1 MSSKNKRRFRNM
13 MALLGGTIAL
23 SGCFATGA
31 QHRPIVDGGDL
42 ANYETDLA
50 ECQHVAEQR
59 EYVNEETKTDALI
72 GAVIGALAGIGE
84 SKEDTIGGA
93 AVGALI
99 GGGAQAYQTIDE
111 RKKIVIRCMQGR
123 GYNVVESTH

>member
-1 MSSKNKRRFRNM
+1 MSVKLRSVRN
-13 MALLGGTIAL
+13 LGVFLVGTTLL

-50 ECQHVAEQR
+50 QCQQVAEQR
-59 EYVNEETKTDALI
+59 EYVNEDTKTDALI

-84 SKEDTIGGA
+84 SKEATLGGA
-93 AVGALI
+93 AVGALL
-99 GGGAQAYQTIDE
+99 GGGERAYETIEE
-111 RKKIVIRCMQGR
+111 RKRIVIRCMQGR
-123 GYNVVESTH
+123 GYNVVESTN